1 MRSTRCHVMPSP
13 FFSSFR
19 SPLIVSVP
27 FSNSMAISS
36 CFMPGTS
43 ARTRIV
49 SCVSATSTGGTH
61 VPVARSSSADM
72 RANGSK
78 MQLSC
83 VCRFLKSGL
92 ATVQRGMV
100 VITESSMLN
109 VEHNVW
115 QRYERVNSTSE
126 VRRPCHRCRSAG
138 MAGALHRGAAI
149 MRPGNGGSVIGALI
163 VTHGQLAYELLNAA
177 RKIESNIGV
186 VEAVPL
192 EWTDSVDEAREKI
205 RQALER
211 LGDVHGVIIFTDMF
225 GGTPSNISLSFLEK
239 DRVEIVTGVNL
250 PMIVKFATMAQDSQ
264 DLATLAHV
272 ISEKGSKAIRV
283 ASDLLAANGERRAGA
298 GG

>member
-1 MRSTRCHVMPSP
+1 M
-13 FFSSFR
+13 
-19 SPLIVSVP
+19 
-27 FSNSMAISS
+27 
-36 CFMPGTS
+36 
-43 ARTRIV
+43 
-49 SCVSATSTGGTH
+49 
-61 VPVARSSSADM
+61 
-72 RANGSK
+72 
-78 MQLSC
+78 
-83 VCRFLKSGL
+83 
-92 ATVQRGMV
+92 
-100 VITESSMLN
+100 
-109 VEHNVW
+109 
-115 QRYERVNSTSE
+115 
-126 VRRPCHRCRSAG
+126 
-138 MAGALHRGAAI
+138 
-149 MRPGNGGSVIGALI
+149 IGALI